1 MLLSSPAMSRVS
13 SGPSARSPVGDDE
26 GPSSRMLRRIETD
39 DPLIGRV
46 LDQRY
51 RIEAVLGAGGVG
63 VVYRAEHTGLRR
75 PVALKVLRHGFE
87 ENPHLRRRFERE
99 ARLLSQLSHPN
110 VVALT
115 DYGIADGLPYL
126 VMELLEGRT
135 LEDLLEMDGPP
146 APRVAIEIVRAVVRG
161 LAFAHDRNVLHRDL
175 KPGNVFLQ
183 ALPDDPHHVKLL
195 DFGLAKL
202 LVDEENTSGEEP
214 TLTKAGTIVGTP
226 AYMSPE
232 QASGGRVDPR
242 SDVYAAGLMLFE
254 LLAGRVPFDEPRRAD
269 LLRAHL
275 VDPVPDPEGL
285 RPGLVLTPPLR
296 ELLLRCLAK
305 EPSDRYADARALL
318 DALDALPDDA
328 ARFAPLTQRDRPTT
342 RRSLEEAHSVP
353 KPRVRPRSPW
363 LGVAI
368 VFGLAGAGALGWA
381 WWTGQLA
388 TSSSSR
394 RGQPPTEAERASVAT
409 NETEPSVGN
418 PADSTDPSNGSV
430 ATDEG
435 ATDEGATDRTAE
447 APRGELATEA
457 PPDSLA
463 PESAEDDDSGATD
476 AVGAAPTE
484 LPEDRDPFATPMPPE
499 LARIAEA
506 LEAAPGD
513 REVHRAMRV
522 YQRMHPDDPRPSLL
536 LGHDFAMRGA
546 WPQAFERYELA
557 LRRDVS
563 ARHDSRM
570 LEHLITAAQLDAH
583 ASTARE
589 RIVRTFGA
597 DALPRVR
604 EVLARS
610 EHRPTRQLL
619 RSLESALE
627 RR

>member
-1 MLLSSPAMSRVS
+1 
-13 SGPSARSPVGDDE
+13 
-26 GPSSRMLRRIETD
+26 MLRRIETD

-135 LEDLLEMDGPP
+135 LEDMLEMDGPP

-242 SDVYAAGLMLFE
+242 SDVYAAGLMLYE

-275 VDPVPDPEGL
+275 VDPVPDPEGI
-285 RPGLVLTPPLR
+285 RPGLVLTPPVR

-318 DALDALPDDA
+318 DALDALPEDA
-328 ARFAPLTQRDRPTT
+328 ARFTPITQRDRPTT
-342 RRSLEEAHSVP
+342 RRSLEEAHAVP
-353 KPRVRPRSPW
+353 KKQRAVRRSPW

-381 WWTGQLA
+381 WWSGQLA
-388 TSSSSR
+388 TSSSSSQ
-394 RGQPPTEAERASVAT
+394 GQPPMDARTTAAT
-409 NETEPSVGN
+409 SETSAVD
-418 PADSTDPSNGSV
+418 PADSRSAETGS
-430 ATDEG
+430 TTG
-435 ATDEGATDRTAE
+435 ATDDGAAEDRGAQ
-447 APRGELATEA
+447 GTETS
-457 PPDSLA
+457 PETLA

-484 LPEDRDPFATPMPPE
+484 LPEDRDPFATPMSPE

-506 LEAAPGD
+506 LEGAPGD

-557 LRRDVS
+557 LQRDVS
-563 ARHDSRM
+563 ARHDPRM
-570 LEHLITAAQLDAH
+570 LDHLITAAQLDAH
-583 ASTARE
+583 AATARE

-627 RR
+627 RL

>member
-285 RPGLVLTPPLR
+285 RPGLALTPPLR

-381 WWTGQLA
+381 WWSGQLA
-388 TSSSSR
+388 PDAQPTSA
-394 RGQPPTEAERASVAT
+394 GDAT
-409 NETEPSVGN
+409 NDSPSI
-418 PADSTDPSNGSV
+418 DPSTSGTASGTASGSV

-435 ATDEGATDRTAE
+435 ATDRTVE
-447 APRGELATEA
+447 PRGELGTETT
-457 PPDSLA
+457 PDALA

-476 AVGAAPTE
+476 AVGAAPTD
-484 LPEDRDPFATPMPPE
+484 LPEDRDPFATPMSPE

-513 REVHRAMRV
+513 REVHRTMRV

-557 LRRDVS
+557 LQRDVS
-563 ARHDSRM
+563 ARHDPRM

>member
-1 MLLSSPAMSRVS
+1 
-13 SGPSARSPVGDDE
+13 
-26 GPSSRMLRRIETD
+26 MLRRIEID

-146 APRVAIEIVRAVVRG
+146 TPRVAIEIVRAVVRG

-242 SDVYAAGLMLFE
+242 SDVYAAGLMLYE

-328 ARFAPLTQRDRPTT
+328 ARFAPITQRDRPTT

-353 KPRVRPRSPW
+353 KPRVARRSPW
-363 LGVAI
+363 LGFAI
-368 VFGLAGAGALGWA
+368 VFGLAGVGALGWV

-388 TSSSSR
+388 SD
-394 RGQPPTEAERASVAT
+394 AERADADDATREPSTRPGASDTVSGAVAT
-409 NETEPSVGN
+409 GTEP
-418 PADSTDPSNGSV
+418 
-430 ATDEG
+430 
-435 ATDEGATDRTAE
+435 AE
-447 APRGELATEA
+447 APRGESGTET
-457 PPDSLA
+457 PPDTLAPDTLA

-484 LPEDRDPFATPMPPE
+484 LPEDRDPFATPMSPE

-557 LRRDVS
+557 LQRDVS
-563 ARHDSRM
+563 ARHDPRM
-570 LEHLITAAQLDAH
+570 LDHLITAAQLDAY

-627 RR
+627 RL

>member
-1 MLLSSPAMSRVS
+1 
-13 SGPSARSPVGDDE
+13 
-26 GPSSRMLRRIETD
+26 MLRRIETD

-135 LEDLLEMDGPP
+135 LEDLLELDGPP
-146 APRVAIEIVRAVVRG
+146 PPRVALEIVRAVVRG

-183 ALPDDPHHVKLL
+183 ALPDDPRHVKLL

-232 QASGGRVDPR
+232 QASGGRVDAR
-242 SDVYAAGLMLFE
+242 SDVYAAGLMLYE
-254 LLAGRVPFDEPRRAD
+254 LLSGRVPFDEPRRAD

-285 RPGLVLTPPLR
+285 RPGLVLTPAVR

-305 EPSDRYADARALL
+305 EPSDRYADARTLL

-328 ARFAPLTQRDRPTT
+328 ARFSPVTQRDRPTT
-342 RRSLEEAHSVP
+342 RRSLEDAHSVP
-353 KPRVRPRSPW
+353 KPRVQRRSPW
-363 LGVAI
+363 FGVAV

-381 WWTGQLA
+381 WWTGQLVA
-388 TSSSSR
+388 DVRDAADPAS
-394 RGQPPTEAERASVAT
+394 AENAAESAAQNAAAENAAVENAAE
-409 NETEPSVGN
+409 N
-418 PADSTDPSNGSV
+418 DDPGAAV
-430 ATDEG
+430 ATD
-435 ATDEGATDRTAE
+435 DEARVDPADPTNEAE
-447 APRGELATEA
+447 LVST
-457 PPDSLA
+457 
-463 PESAEDDDSGATD
+463 SAEDDDSGATD
-476 AVGAAPTE
+476 AVGAAPTM
-484 LPEDRDPFATPMPPE
+484 LPEDRDPFATPLPPE
-499 LARIAEA
+499 LAQLATA
-506 LEAAPGD
+506 LDEAPGD
-513 REVHRAMRV
+513 REVHRSLRV
-522 YQRMHPDDPRPSLL
+522 YQRLHPDDPRPSLL

-546 WPQAFERYELA
+546 WSQAFERYELA

-563 ARHDSRM
+563 ARHDARM
-570 LEHLITAAQLDAH
+570 LDHLITAAQVEAH
-583 ASTARE
+583 ASAARD

-597 DALPRVR
+597 TALPRVR

-619 RSLESALE
+619 RSLENALE
-627 RR
+627 RL

>member
-1 MLLSSPAMSRVS
+1 MSRVS

-242 SDVYAAGLMLFE
+242 SDVYAAGLMLYE

-328 ARFAPLTQRDRPTT
+328 ARFAPITQRDRPTT
-342 RRSLEEAHSVP
+342 RRSLEEAHSVR
-353 KPRVRPRSPW
+353 KPRVARRSPW
-363 LGVAI
+363 LGFAI
-368 VFGLAGAGALGWA
+368 VFGIAGAGALGWA

-388 TSSSSR
+388 TSSSL
-394 RGQPPTEAERASVAT
+394 RGQPPTAVERTSADDASADDATRDPSTEPAASGVASGVVSDVVSGAVAT
-409 NETEPSVGN
+409 GTE
-418 PADSTDPSNGSV
+418 A
-430 ATDEG
+430 
-435 ATDEGATDRTAE
+435 AE
-447 APRGELATEA
+447 ERGEPGTAT
-457 PPDSLA
+457 PPDTLA

-484 LPEDRDPFATPMPPE
+484 LPEDRDPFATPMSPE

-557 LRRDVS
+557 LQRDVS
-563 ARHDSRM
+563 ARHDPRM

>member
-1 MLLSSPAMSRVS
+1 
-13 SGPSARSPVGDDE
+13 
-26 GPSSRMLRRIETD
+26 MLRRIETD

-254 LLAGRVPFDEPRRAD
+254 LLAGRVPFDEARRAD

-305 EPSDRYADARALL
+305 DPSDRYADARALL

-353 KPRVRPRSPW
+353 KPRVAPRSPW

-381 WWTGQLA
+381 WWSGQLA

-394 RGQPPTEAERASVAT
+394 PPTERTSVDDAT
-409 NETEPSVGN
+409 RDEPSTEPVASGAASGTLSGAAATGTE
-418 PADSTDPSNGSV
+418 PAEELRGAQGTETTSD
-430 ATDEG
+430 AT
-435 ATDEGATDRTAE
+435 
-447 APRGELATEA
+447 
-457 PPDSLA
+457 PDTLA

-484 LPEDRDPFATPMPPE
+484 LPEDRDPFATSMPPE
-499 LARIAEA
+499 LSRIAEA

-557 LRRDVS
+557 LQRDVS
-563 ARHDSRM
+563 ARHDPRM
-570 LEHLITAAQLDAH
+570 LDHLITAAQLDAH